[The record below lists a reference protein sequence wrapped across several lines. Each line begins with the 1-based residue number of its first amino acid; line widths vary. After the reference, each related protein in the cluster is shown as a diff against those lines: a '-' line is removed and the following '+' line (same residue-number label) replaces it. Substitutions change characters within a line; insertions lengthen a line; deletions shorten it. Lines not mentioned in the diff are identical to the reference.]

1 MLDVAIELAAAGGA
15 HEVVVG
21 IAHRGRLNVLAHT
34 VGRSYASILREFEGE
49 RTIDA
54 LVSDPEGGTGDVKY
68 HLAASETRHDA
79 SGDIQVTLAA
89 NPSHLE
95 AVDPVIEGHARA
107 EQTDRSRGA
116 GIHDPSVALAILIH
130 GDASFAG
137 RASLPRRS
145 TSTRSTATRPAAR
158 STSSRTTRSASRPI
172 PPRGAPRATRAT
184 SPRAST
190 SPSSTSTPTI
200 PRPRSRRFGSRS
212 RTARSSATTSSSIS
226 SAIAASATTSRT
238 SLRTRSRCMTEQID
252 AQPPGSRDVREASRR
267 GGSADRGRGG
277 QLLEQTARHAPRGA
291 RPAARVVPR
300 ARPAP

>member
-1 MLDVAIELAAAGGA
+1 M
-15 HEVVVG
+15 VG

-68 HLAASETRHDA
+68 HLAASETRQTG
-79 SGDIQVTLAA
+79 SGDVQVTLAA

-137 RASLPRRS
+137 QGVVAEAFNLHSVDGYSAGGALDVIARTSRS
-145 TSTRSTATRPAAR
+145 GRPAEGGLH
-158 STSSRTTRSASRPI
+158 SL
-172 PPRGAPRATRAT
+172 
-184 SPRAST
+184 
-190 SPSSTSTPTI
+190 
-200 PRPRSRRFGSRS
+200 
-212 RTARSSATTSSSIS
+212 
-226 SAIAASATTSRT
+226 
-238 SLRTRSRCMTEQID
+238 LRTRE
-252 AQPPGSRDVREASRR
+252 G
-267 GGSADRGRGG
+267 
-277 QLLEQTARHAPRGA
+277 LE
-291 RPAARVVPR
+291 VPR
-300 ARPAP
+300 